1 MVHTAEHRTPL
12 RKLRLYCALI
22 GGTATLVF
30 VAWAATRVWEQKH
43 TAFQDRATQLLNG
56 VATQLTASMAM
67 TRSFQAFFDS
77 SDSVQPDEFA
87 TFAAAELKN
96 FPYIHSTFYAPRIE
110 QAGRAN
116 FQQILGRHSTRA
128 TISDHARNGEI
139 NASPVRD
146 FYFPIAYLQS
156 TRADPAV
163 YPGLDLYPT
172 WRDILEEAFTSN
184 EVRAIPAALIPHS
197 VDQFALLIP
206 IYAKT
211 ASADRRGP
219 VAGVVVNLLDK
230 YELIDSEVFG
240 SNIGLQIAFSE
251 HSTLHLGARTDT
263 ATTTSNWFAPQLT
276 QLSRPVLTGNQSIQ
290 LQVQQPLQWQLD
302 DMLALLAALCTG
314 MVVTFACYWTLRGHL
329 LASIADAGSK
339 AKSEFLAVMS
349 HEIRTPLN
357 GVLGMT
363 ELLERT
369 SLNDEQRGY
378 TTTIRSAGNSLLEV
392 INDILDLSK
401 IEAQRMRLEEVDFDL
416 AQLIADIADV
426 YRLPFF
432 NRGIAFNVSLAP
444 TVPERVH
451 GDPARLRQ
459 VLTNLLSNALKFTA
473 RGAVSL
479 RIEQLQ
485 QVDNSSL
492 LRFEVADTGIGIAQ
506 DHLHHVFDTFTDV
519 TDWTSRRYG
528 GTGLGLSICKKLID
542 IMNGRIGVDSVPA
555 QGSRFWFELTLPS
568 PTGVSAY
575 AQRNWRALI
584 VANSDSALS
593 INLEQMRALGM
604 KPISAPN
611 AQQAWAWLEAN
622 AASPPEL
629 IVLDLPDNEKAC
641 SDFCAWLGAER
652 RFKSIALIAYTVQT
666 PTAALLNARYS
677 GVKPISVGRLRQ
689 ILERKS
695 APLAG
700 SGVVVELGQTLN
712 VLVAEDNL
720 VNVAV
725 LKSMLKQLGHRST
738 FCENGQ
744 AALMAFCKAS
754 RRFDLVL
761 MDCEM
766 PVLDGLNATRAIRAF
781 EHQQGLLPTPIIA
794 LTAHAFPAQR
804 EICLEAGMDSYLSKP
819 LSMATLT
826 ATLRQYQRPTL
837 AAQHHR

>member
-1 MVHTAEHRTPL
+1 
-12 RKLRLYCALI
+12 
-22 GGTATLVF
+22 
-30 VAWAATRVWEQKH
+30 
-43 TAFQDRATQLLNG
+43 
-56 VATQLTASMAM
+56 
-67 TRSFQAFFDS
+67 
-77 SDSVQPDEFA
+77 
-87 TFAAAELKN
+87 
-96 FPYIHSTFYAPRIE
+96 
-110 QAGRAN
+110 
-116 FQQILGRHSTRA
+116 
-128 TISDHARNGEI
+128 
-139 NASPVRD
+139 
-146 FYFPIAYLQS
+146 
-156 TRADPAV
+156 
-163 YPGLDLYPT
+163 
-172 WRDILEEAFTSN
+172 
-184 EVRAIPAALIPHS
+184 
-197 VDQFALLIP
+197 
-206 IYAKT
+206 
-211 ASADRRGP
+211 
-219 VAGVVVNLLDK
+219 
-230 YELIDSEVFG
+230 
-240 SNIGLQIAFSE
+240 
-251 HSTLHLGARTDT
+251 
-263 ATTTSNWFAPQLT
+263 
-276 QLSRPVLTGNQSIQ
+276 
-290 LQVQQPLQWQLD
+290 
-302 DMLALLAALCTG
+302 
-314 MVVTFACYWTLRGHL
+314 
-329 LASIADAGSK
+329 
-339 AKSEFLAVMS
+339 
-349 HEIRTPLN
+349 
-357 GVLGMT
+357 
-363 ELLERT
+363 
-369 SLNDEQRGY
+369 
-378 TTTIRSAGNSLLEV
+378 
-392 INDILDLSK
+392 
-401 IEAQRMRLEEVDFDL
+401 
-416 AQLIADIADV
+416 
-426 YRLPFF
+426 
-432 NRGIAFNVSLAP
+432 
-444 TVPERVH
+444 VH

-479 RIEQLQ
+479 RIEQLR
-485 QVDNSSL
+485 QVDSSSL

-542 IMNGRIGVDSVPA
+542 IMNGRIGVDSAPA

-568 PTGVSAY
+568 STAIGAY
-575 AQRNWRALI
+575 PQRNWRALI
-584 VANSDSALS
+584 VANTDSALS

-641 SDFCAWLGAER
+641 SDFCARLGTEG

-666 PTAALLNARYS
+666 PAVALLNTRYS
-677 GVKPISVGRLRQ
+677 GAKPISVGKLRQ

-695 APLAG
+695 APATS

-720 VNVAV
+720 VNIAV

-744 AALMAFCKAS
+744 AALMAFCQTS

-819 LSMATLT
+819 LSLATLT

-837 AAQHHR
+837 AEQKSMGSGH